1 MLCLLQAEETE
12 GKTME
17 MTTQST
23 SEVGCGTSSTL
34 SDHGEQDDPAAA
46 AAATAAKKQTEC
58 AQSPLSTEE
67 KTSTPL
73 DQDGEPDSDTDSE
86 KEDTVVKLKEDLA
99 SKEDNMCKD
108 LMESPARPDDSQ
120 DTNMD
125 KTCDDK
131 EEVTDTDM
139 EMNTNVDT
147 LQKNSTPAC
156 KFVVSTADDLDEMM
170 DIGTVDQVEQ
180 EAQMKEEEQNKSMDV
195 DSVHSPAISNAGRVK
210 KKKSLVSYLVIII
223 LRFLCCGR
231 KTHFFSSGLVVPLTT
246 MHRTYN

>member
-1 MLCLLQAEETE
+1 
-12 GKTME
+12 ME
-17 MTTQST
+17 MTAQST
-23 SEVGCGTSSTL
+23 SDVGCGTSSTF
-34 SDHGEQDDPAAA
+34 SDHGEQDNSAAA
-46 AAATAAKKQTEC
+46 ASAAKKQTEC
-58 AQSPLSTEE
+58 AQSPFSTEE
-67 KTSTPL
+67 KSSTRF
-73 DQDGEPDSDTDSE
+73 DQDGEPDSDMDSE

-99 SKEDNMCKD
+99 SKEDNVCKD

-131 EEVTDTDM
+131 EEVTDTDV

-147 LQKNSTPAC
+147 LQKNSAPAC

-180 EAQMKEEEQNKSMDV
+180 EAQMEEEQNKSMDV
-195 DSVHSPAISNAGRVK
+195 DSVHSPAISNAGRV
-210 KKKSLVSYLVIII
+210 KKSLVSYLVIII

-231 KTHFFSSGLVVPLTT
+231 KTHFFSSGLVPLTA
-246 MHRTYN
+246 MHLTYN

>member
-1 MLCLLQAEETE
+1 MDILCLLQAEETK

-17 MTTQST
+17 MTAQST
-23 SEVGCGTSSTL
+23 SEIGCGTSSTL
-34 SDHGEQDDPAAA
+34 SDHGEQDNP

-58 AQSPLSTEE
+58 AQSPFSTEE
-67 KTSTPL
+67 KGSTPF
-73 DQDGEPDSDTDSE
+73 DQDGEPDSDMDSE

-99 SKEDNMCKD
+99 SKEDNACKD

-120 DTNMD
+120 DTNMNE
-125 KTCDDK
+125 TCDDK
-131 EEVTDTDM
+131 EEVTDTDV

-210 KKKSLVSYLVIII
+210 NKKSCLILSYDYLE
-223 LRFLCCGR
+223 LLMLWEED
-231 KTHFFSSGLVVPLTT
+231 TFFSLRSCCPSDCHASNL
-246 MHRTYN
+246 

>member
-1 MLCLLQAEETE
+1 
-12 GKTME
+12 ME
-17 MTTQST
+17 MTAQST
-23 SEVGCGTSSTL
+23 SEIGCGTSSTL
-34 SDHGEQDDPAAA
+34 SDHGEQDNPAA
-46 AAATAAKKQTEC
+46 AAATAAKEQTEY
-58 AQSPLSTEE
+58 AQSPFSTEE
-67 KTSTPL
+67 KGSTPF
-73 DQDGEPDSDTDSE
+73 DKDGEPDSNMDSE
-86 KEDTVVKLKEDLA
+86 KEDTVGKLKEDLA
-99 SKEDNMCKD
+99 SKEDDVCKD

-125 KTCDDK
+125 ETCDDK
-131 EEVTDTDM
+131 EEVTDTDV

-195 DSVHSPAISNAGRVK
+195 DSEHSPAISNAGRVK
-210 KKKSLVSYLVIII
+210 KKKSCLILSDHIIYDDII

-231 KTHFFSSGLVVPLTT
+231 KTFLFLRSCCPSD
-246 MHRTYN
+246 